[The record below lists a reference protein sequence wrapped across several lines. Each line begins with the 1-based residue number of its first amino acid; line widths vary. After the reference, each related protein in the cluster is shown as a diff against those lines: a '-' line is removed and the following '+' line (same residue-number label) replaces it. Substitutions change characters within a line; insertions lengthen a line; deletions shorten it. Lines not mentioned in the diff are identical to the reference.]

1 MLRRIG
7 RFLAHELDPRKAMI
21 ALPCLVIAGLALLFG
36 IDPPGGRPSRD
47 RMEAI
52 AAAVI
57 VLVGLFAMY
66 YVVKHG
72 APPERDD

>member
-1 MLRRIG
+1 MLRRIR
-7 RFLAHELDPRKAMI
+7 RFLDYEFDPRKAMI

>member
-7 RFLAHELDPRKAMI
+7 RFLADEFDQHKAMI

-47 RMEAI
+47 RMEAV
-52 AAAVI
+52 AAGI
-57 VLVGLFAMY
+57 IILVGLFAMY
-66 YVVKHG
+66 WVVRHG
-72 APPERDD
+72 EPPKRDD

>member
-7 RFLAHELDPRKAMI
+7 RFLANEFDPHKAMI

-52 AAAVI
+52 AAGI
-57 VLVGLFAMY
+57 IILVGLFAMY
-66 YVVKHG
+66 HVVRHG

>member
-7 RFLAHELDPRKAMI
+7 RFLANEFDLHKAMI
-21 ALPCLVIAGLALLFG
+21 ALPCLVIVVLALLFG

-47 RMEAI
+47 RMEAV
-52 AAAVI
+52 AAAII

-72 APPERDD
+72 EPPERDD